1 MCMYTRSNI
10 PRVATRDIHCIKYL
24 QKHTYGYET
33 PCRNTPVKL
42 GETLK
47 PSSSIV
53 DIKEYCKDDF
63 GNQVYEVNG
72 GVIHAKLIPGGFSCQ
87 GFDAIIPEG
96 TMYLVDPFGIEICA
110 KKLKI
115 TKKQITSVTDTSFAE
130 EILSTA
136 LEVNGVR
143 VADYVTTTGEFVH
156 PSAELSKET
165 IIGRVVGFH
174 NNEPLI
180 AVLDYEIKDWDPQY
194 DSRVNEYITNREDAL
209 KDFSGKESTD
219 KYKKSRY
226 KRLNAYEYCINYNPN
241 VGEYYFPALGEITTM
256 LNNAIY
262 LNAAV
267 AISGIGFV
275 IDTSGGYWS
284 CSEGSC
290 GDAWCCDVGYD
301 RVRSY
306 WYGKRC
312 SYRVVPFLAKLKTVN

>member
-24 QKHTYGYET
+24 QKQIYGYET
-33 PCRNTPVKL
+33 PCRGTPVEL

-47 PSSSIV
+47 PSSLIV
-53 DIKEYCKDDF
+53 DIKWYCKDDF

-72 GVIHAKLIPGGFSCQ
+72 GVIHAKLVPGGFSCQ
-87 GFDAIIPEG
+87 GFDAIIPKG
-96 TMYLVDPFGIEICA
+96 TAYLVDPFGMEICA
-110 KKLKI
+110 KELKI
-115 TKKQITSVTDTSFAE
+115 TKKQITTVTDTSFAE

-136 LEVNGVR
+136 PEVNGVR

-156 PSAELSKET
+156 PNAELSKET

-180 AVLDYEIKDWDPQY
+180 AALEYEIKDWDPQY
-194 DSRVNEYITNREDAL
+194 DSCVNEYITNRKDAL

-226 KRLNAYEYCINYNPN
+226 KRLSAYEHCINYNPN
-241 VGEYYFPALGEITTM
+241 VGEYYFPALGEVTTM

-267 AISGIGFV
+267 TISGIGFV
-275 IDTSGGYWS
+275 IDTSSGYWS
-284 CSEGSC
+284 CSESSRRIAWDCYIGC
-290 GDAWCCDVGYD
+290 G
-301 RVRSY
+301 RVRSDWCNKY
-306 WYGKRC
+306 DSG
-312 SYRVVPFLAKLKTVN
+312 RVVPFLAKLKTVN